1 MDHQRSRQFFVRD
14 GTAWGKV
21 ETIWGGLAI
30 MGGLITDLEANFLI
44 TCRFLVAFLVV
55 SKKKRIF
62 AAEVLNIEGIDYEKY
77 E

>member
-1 MDHQRSRQFFVRD
+1 MAFPSAADFQFADDADFD
-14 GTAWGKV
+14 LF
-21 ETIWGGLAI
+21 GLGFCRFREI
-30 MGGLITDLEANFLI
+30 LLI
-44 TCRFLVAFLVV
+44 TCRFLVFFLVV

>member
-1 MDHQRSRQFFVRD
+1 MGDSCLQLIVYSRFFSN
-14 GTAWGKV
+14 
-21 ETIWGGLAI
+21 L
-30 MGGLITDLEANFLI
+30 LI
-44 TCRFLVAFLVV
+44 TCRFLVVFLVV